1 MSFRG
6 SDEKYLELKVGAMIL
21 VALGLLVAFVLILGD
36 FSLESKK
43 ELYVYFQNPG
53 GLSPGAPVKVAGRK
67 AGSITAMTFLG
78 QSGPK
83 DPVTGKPALVKVTV
97 EIEEELSGSLRTDA
111 KFYITTKGVLGDPFM
126 EVDPGTAKE
135 KYHKNVPL
143 FGVNPPRLDLIVA
156 DTYELIQGLNG
167 LIDRN
172 AKHLDL
178 LLGGSAKLVGALGQ
192 MLESDAG
199 VEMAELGKLAD
210 NVNGLVD
217 DSRDLVAGVREKYV
231 DNPDILRTF
240 KSLQALAT
248 TLSKEVDPLL
258 REIREALK
266 TFEALGDTLGPEDK
280 KRIKSAIQK
289 LDHLATRADKL
300 TERAD
305 HIMARIE
312 SGEGTV
318 GQMIKD
324 EEIYDDIKEL
334 IRDIKRHP
342 WKLIWED

>member
-1 MSFRG
+1 MVLG
-6 SDEKYLELKVGAMIL
+6 KNKVL
-21 VALGLLVAFVLILGD
+21 VSAEPDKVEVDINQSIFNALRA
-36 FSLESKK
+36 
-43 ELYVYFQNPG
+43 
-53 GLSPGAPVKVAGRK
+53 
-67 AGSITAMTFLG
+67 
-78 QSGPK
+78 
-83 DPVTGKPALVKVTV
+83 
-97 EIEEELSGSLRTDA
+97 DA

-135 KYHKNVPL
+135 KYQKDVPF

-156 DTYELIQGLNG
+156 DTYELIRGLNG
-167 LIDRN
+167 LIERN

-178 LLGGSAKLVGALGQ
+178 LLSGSAQLVGALGQ
-192 MLESDAG
+192 MIESDAG
-199 VEMAELGKLAD
+199 VEMAELGKLTD

-240 KSLQALAT
+240 KSLQTLAS
-248 TLSKEVDPLL
+248 TLNKEIDPLL
-258 REIREALK
+258 QEIREALE

-305 HIMARIE
+305 RIMARIE